1 MSALELKSALGEK
14 YFNSLTKVAIVRNPY
29 SYLVSR
35 YHWSI
40 AAAKFHNKK
49 DISKLSFAN
58 WIKKYPSTINENVKL
73 IEVDGHFVVDEIIKY
88 VNFNNEIYAFE
99 NKYKLT
105 GLQNLFNNSKAKTG
119 FNKNKANI
127 DELFNDNSLIESVYF
142 LNKNYINYFGYKKFK

>member
-73 IEVDGHFVVDEIIKY
+73 IEVDGHFVELKLLNMKILITIFMLLKININSLAYKIYLIIQ
-88 VNFNNEIYAFE
+88 
-99 NKYKLT
+99 KLK
-105 GLQNLFNNSKAKTG
+105 LVLI
-119 FNKNKANI
+119 KNKANI
-127 DELFNDNSLIESVYF
+127 DELLMIIHSLN
-142 LNKNYINYFGYKKFK
+142 LYIS